1 MKIVF
6 LKKIIKNSYLYIW
19 NLHWLK
25 SIISSSWYLSSWQLS
40 YIKNIR
46 CVTFQ
51 TFSIHVYIWYLC
63 CQLMAVWIKRY
74 IDFACFFPAFPVIH
88 SSTLVTHDVV
98 NNYSLLYKVQGSNS
112 ALRPYMLCAH
122 LDVVPVNRDAWE
134 EDPFGANIKDG
145 FIYARGTIDVKQ
157 IVMVCL
163 YNVKICDASK
173 LASICKFTIIDKIAD
188 YFIACWCIGFTSVVL
203 LRGRLIANER

>member
-1 MKIVF
+1 MGF
-6 LKKIIKNSYLYIW
+6 
-19 NLHWLK
+19 
-25 SIISSSWYLSSWQLS
+25 
-40 YIKNIR
+40 
-46 CVTFQ
+46 F
-51 TFSIHVYIWYLC
+51 FS
-63 CQLMAVWIKRY
+63 
-74 IDFACFFPAFPVIH
+74 AFPVIH

-98 NNYSLLYKVQGSNS
+98 NNYSLLYKVQGSNP

-163 YNVKICDASK
+163 HNVEICDASK
-173 LASICKFTIIDKIAD
+173 LASIICKFTLIIDKIAD
-188 YFIACWCIGFTSVVL
+188 FFIAC
-203 LRGRLIANER
+203 

>member
-1 MKIVF
+1 MGF
-6 LKKIIKNSYLYIW
+6 
-19 NLHWLK
+19 
-25 SIISSSWYLSSWQLS
+25 
-40 YIKNIR
+40 
-46 CVTFQ
+46 
-51 TFSIHVYIWYLC
+51 FS
-63 CQLMAVWIKRY
+63 
-74 IDFACFFPAFPVIH
+74 AFPVIH

-98 NNYSLLYKVQGSNS
+98 NSYSLLYKVQGSNS

-163 YNVKICDASK
+163 YNVEICDASK
-173 LASICKFTIIDKIAD
+173 LASICKFTLIIDKIAD
-188 YFIACWCIGFTSVVL
+188 FFIAC
-203 LRGRLIANER
+203 

>member
-1 MKIVF
+1 
-6 LKKIIKNSYLYIW
+6 
-19 NLHWLK
+19 
-25 SIISSSWYLSSWQLS
+25 
-40 YIKNIR
+40 
-46 CVTFQ
+46 
-51 TFSIHVYIWYLC
+51 
-63 CQLMAVWIKRY
+63 MAVWIKRY
-74 IDFACFFPAFPVIH
+74 IDSAWGFFPAFPVIH

-163 YNVKICDASK
+163 YNVEICDASK
-173 LASICKFTIIDKIAD
+173 LASICKFTLIIDKIAD
-188 YFIACWCIGFTSVVL
+188 FFIACWFIEFTSVVI